1 MLQTTKMRLPT
12 CKEWDS
18 LSRITGGNNKI
29 LNWAEMYSWC
39 QDSDL
44 LGMRM
49 VKGRSDCRFMRR
61 IVETE
66 RSNVVGFRPVFE
78 ADPRQ
83 QDGDI
88 VLVGTLYMND
98 EPVKVP
104 KQPLPNG
111 DIQDYVPGATL
122 RLGQPMVDPD
132 YQIMA
137 IKVGDILI
145 ADRVLLKNISWPET
159 GGALPL
165 FFVTEANDVDATSE
179 VIAVARTRDEAWLE
193 MYRAFVCRIEL
204 LNSIDEAP
212 DGPHPLPIPSK
223 EEARAGW
230 GRTLDGV
237 WGYISLDHAS
247 IVDDG
252 GTTGFSISEF
262 ALDRNLLL

>member
-12 CKEWDS
+12 CEEWDN
-18 LSRITGGNNKI
+18 LSIITGGDDKI
-29 LNWAEMYSWC
+29 LNWAEMYFWC
-39 QDSDL
+39 QDSDSM
-44 LGMRM
+44 GMRM
-49 VKGRSDCRFMRR
+49 VKGRNGCRFMRCV
-61 IVETE
+61 VETE
-66 RSNVVGFRPVFE
+66 RYSVVGFRPVFE
-78 ADPRQ
+78 ADPGQ

-88 VLVGTLYMND
+88 VTVGTLYMND
-98 EPVKVP
+98 KPVKVP
-104 KQPLPNG
+104 KRPILNG

-132 YQIMA
+132 YQIRA

-165 FFVTEANDVDATSE
+165 FFVTEASDVDATSE

-193 MYRAFVCRIEL
+193 MYWTFVGRIEVL
-204 LNSIDEAP
+204 SFIDKNP
-212 DGPHPLPIPSK
+212 DGPHPLPIPSE

-230 GRTLDGV
+230 GKTLGGV
-237 WGYISLDHAS
+237 WAYISLDHAS

-252 GTTGFSISEF
+252 GTTGFSVSML
-262 ALDRNLLL
+262 ALDRNLFS